1 MIVKDFNNSLSSM
14 DSSSRQINKEM
25 SDLNYG
31 PHFYNTHTHTHTHTI
46 HMYYICT
53 LYMYYIDIYLT

>member
-31 PHFYNTHTHTHTHTI
+31 PHFYNTHTHTHTHNT
-46 HMYYICT
+46 YV
-53 LYMYYIDIYLT
+53 LYMYTLYVLY